1 MMTFKE
7 IQKHYSEAENR
18 LPRMVLKEYLQYK
31 ILEIIF
37 SSKFGDKI
45 IFMGGTSVRIVYG
58 NDRFSEDLD
67 LDNCGLSKND
77 FAALMDI
84 IKRELKK
91 EGIEAEIRNTYQNV
105 YHCYLKFPDIL
116 FNNNLS
122 PLKDEK
128 ILIQIDSFCVK
139 EKIKPEIKIISKAD
153 IFSEVIVY
161 PASIILSQKI
171 SACLNRKRPK
181 GRDIY
186 DLIYLFSLSQP
197 NWEYLKKSD
206 NITNMAELKNIL
218 EKKYNDK
225 ELEQLSADVEPFLI
239 NPRKVIQI
247 KKFNAWLKNPFF
259 N

>member
-1 MMTFKE
+1 MMAFNE

-45 IFMGGTSVRIVYG
+45 IFMGGTSVRIIYG

-67 LDNCGLSKND
+67 LDNCGLNKKD
-77 FAALMDI
+77 FASLMEI
-84 IKRELKK
+84 IKRELKR
-91 EGIEAEIRNTYQNV
+91 EGIETEIRNTYQNV

-128 ILIQIDSFCVK
+128 ILIQIDSFCLK
-139 EKIKPEIKIISKAD
+139 EKIKSETKIISKAD
-153 IFSEVIVY
+153 IFTEVIIY
-161 PASIILSQKI
+161 PADVILSQKI
-171 SACLNRKRPK
+171 SAVLNRKRPK

-186 DLIYLFSLSQP
+186 DAVYLFSITMP

-206 NITNMAELKNIL
+206 NIANMVELKNIL
-218 EKKYNDK
+218 EKKYSDK

-239 NPRKVIQI
+239 NPRKIIQI
-247 KKFNAWLKNPFF
+247 KKFNKWLETL
-259 N
+259 

>member
-1 MMTFKE
+1 MMAFNE

-67 LDNCGLSKND
+67 LDNCGLTKKD
-77 FAALMDI
+77 FAALMEI
-84 IKRELKK
+84 IKRELKM

-116 FNNNLS
+116 FNNNLP

-153 IFSEVIVY
+153 IFTEAAVY
-161 PASIILSQKI
+161 PADVILSQKI
-171 SACLNRKRPK
+171 SAILHRKRSK

-186 DLIYLFSLSQP
+186 DLIYLFSLARP

-206 NITNMAELKNIL
+206 SIANMEELKNIL
-218 EKKYNDK
+218 DKKYSDK
-225 ELEQLSADVEPFLI
+225 DLEQLSIDVEPFLI

-247 KKFNAWLKNPFF
+247 KKFNAWLKNLC

>member
-1 MMTFKE
+1 MMAFNE
-7 IQKHYSEAENR
+7 IQKHYSEAENH
-18 LPRMVLKEYLQYK
+18 LPVMVLKEYLQYK

-37 SSKFGDKI
+37 SSKFGNKI
-45 IFMGGTSVRIVYG
+45 IFMGGTSIRIVYG

-67 LDNCGLSKND
+67 LDNCGLSRKD
-77 FAALMDI
+77 FAALMEI

-91 EGIEAEIRNTYQNV
+91 EGIEAEIRNTYQNL

-128 ILIQIDSFCVK
+128 ILIQIDSFCVN

-153 IFSEVIVY
+153 IFTEIAVY
-161 PASIILSQKI
+161 PVDVILSQKI
-171 SACLNRKRPK
+171 SVCLNRKRPK

-186 DLIYLFSLSQP
+186 DAVYLFSITKP

-206 NITNMAELKNIL
+206 NISNMLELKNIL
-218 EKKYNDK
+218 GKKYSSK
-225 ELEQLSADVEPFLI
+225 ELEYLSIDVEPFLI
-239 NPRKVIQI
+239 NPKKIIQI
-247 KKFNAWLKNPFF
+247 KKFNAWLENL
-259 N
+259 